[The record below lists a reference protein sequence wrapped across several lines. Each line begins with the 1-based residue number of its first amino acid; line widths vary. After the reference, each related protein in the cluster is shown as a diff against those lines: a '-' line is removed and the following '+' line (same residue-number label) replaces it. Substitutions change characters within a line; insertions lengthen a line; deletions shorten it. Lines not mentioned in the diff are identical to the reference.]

1 MLVQNLPN
9 IGDKLF
15 LMHREVVV
23 TKVYAIF
30 RLIKIHYT
38 EESTEF
44 FVDVCSV
51 TEVPDNTNSISI
63 ELLRRNRSGQH
74 HALY

>member
-1 MLVQNLPN
+1 VVVQNLPN
-9 IGDKLF
+9 VGDKLF

-38 EESTEF
+38 KENAEF
-44 FVDVCSV
+44 FVDVCAV
-51 TEVPDNTNSISI
+51 TEFPDNTNSVSI
-63 ELLRRNRSGQH
+63 EFLRGES
-74 HALY
+74 L